1 MRTPL
6 TITSTEALDAAV
18 ADVVRTRIRLT
29 EATAALEARLAE
41 IQKRAEPE
49 LAALR
54 EEIAAREAAILGY
67 CQAHRQELFAERK
80 SRETSLAVYGFE
92 LTPPRVE
99 TAGRRIKWAD
109 VIERLKRLAWGSA
122 YLRIPEP
129 RLDKEALLAD
139 RDRLSAEQ
147 LQSAGLRFTQE
158 EQFFIRPK
166 PESAQ
171 NSLP

>member
-1 MRTPL
+1 MKVL
-6 TITSTEALDAAV
+6 TITSLDALDAAV

-54 EEIAAREAAILGY
+54 EEIAVREAAIRDY
-67 CQAHRQELFAERK
+67 CEAHRAELFADKK
-80 SRETSLAVYGFE
+80 SRETNLAVYGYE

-99 TAGRRIKWAD
+99 TASRRLKWSD
-109 VIERLKRLAWGSA
+109 VIERLKRLPWGQA

-139 RDRLSAEQ
+139 RERLNQEQ
-147 LQSAGLRFTQE
+147 LIAAGLRFAQD

-166 PESAQ
+166 PETAQ
-171 NSLP
+171 NATH

>member
-1 MRTPL
+1 MKTL
-6 TITSTEALDAAV
+6 TLTSPDALDAAV
-18 ADVVRTRIRLT
+18 ADVVRTRIKLT
-29 EATAALEARLAE
+29 EATAELEARLAE

-54 EEIAAREAAILGY
+54 EEIATREAAIREY
-67 CQAHRQELFAERK
+67 CEAHRAELFADRK
-80 SRETSLAVYGFE
+80 SRETALAVYGFE

-99 TAGRRIKWAD
+99 TASRRLKWAD
-109 VIERLKRLAWGSA
+109 VIERLKRLAWGAA

-147 LQSAGLRFTQE
+147 LQAAGLRFTQD

-166 PESAQ
+166 PETAQ
-171 NSLP
+171 AL